1 MADNHQ
7 ISMISNAL
15 QTIGAILATILGLNS
30 RFLLSK
36 MSNVVGH
43 EYNNPVNLVEIRVLF
58 GSFFV
63 ALPAYALKQ
72 LQSELFTYYVVNKNK
87 LKALVLSRLLPKCL
101 VFESLNKSS
110 TP

>member
-7 ISMISNAL
+7 ISMISNVL
-15 QTIGAILATILGLNS
+15 LTIGAILATFLGLNS
-30 RFLLSK
+30 RFLLRK
-36 MSNVVGH
+36 MNHLVGH

-58 GSFFV
+58 GNFFV
-63 ALPAYALKQ
+63 VLPAYALKQ
-72 LQSELFTYYVVNKNK
+72 LQSELFAYYVVNRNK
-87 LKALVLSRLLPKCL
+87 LKVLVLSRLLPKRL